1 MLCSARRTLT
11 PSSDVLRIR
20 ATLERNALHCTKLE
34 GEEAMKRSLFIKSLA
49 LTFTLLVGSLAVTAT
64 ERPFSLNGTG
74 IAIPVVDGNGNVV
87 GANPT
92 GSGNATHL
100 GMFTNTGHVDFT
112 PDSSNPNI
120 LHPAGGGVFTA
131 ANGDKLN
138 FVIITGA
145 LDLTTGIGTGEFE
158 FTGGTGRF
166 ANATGHTSGV
176 IQQNVVTGAYE
187 LTLVGNIDY

>member
-1 MLCSARRTLT
+1 
-11 PSSDVLRIR
+11 
-20 ATLERNALHCTKLE
+20 
-34 GEEAMKRSLFIKSLA
+34 MKRSLFMKFLV
-49 LTFTLLVGSLAVTAT
+49 LTFTLLFASLAVTAT

-74 IAIPVVDGNGNVV
+74 IAIPILDGNGNVV
-87 GANPT
+87 GAEPT

-100 GMFTNTGHVDFT
+100 GMFTNTGHVNFT
-112 PDSSNPNI
+112 PDASNPTI
-120 LHPAGGGVFTA
+120 LHPDGGGVFTA

-138 FVIITGA
+138 FVIVSGA
-145 LDLTTGIGTGEFE
+145 LDLTTGIGTGDFA

-176 IQQNVVTGAYE
+176 IEQNVVTGAYV

>member
-1 MLCSARRTLT
+1 
-11 PSSDVLRIR
+11 
-20 ATLERNALHCTKLE
+20 
-34 GEEAMKRSLFIKSLA
+34 MKRSLTIKFLV
-49 LTFTLLVGSLAVTAT
+49 LTLTLLVGNLAVSAT
-64 ERPFSLNGTG
+64 ERPFSLTGTG
-74 IAIPVVDGNGNVV
+74 IAIPVLDSNGNVI
-87 GANPT
+87 GAAPT

-100 GMFTNTGHVDFT
+100 GMFTNTGKVDFM
-112 PDSSNPNI
+112 PDASNPNI
-120 LHPAGGGVFTA
+120 IHPSGGGVFTA

-145 LDLTTGIGTGEFE
+145 LDLTTGIGTGDFE

-176 IQQNVVTGAYE
+176 IQQNVITGAYE

>member
-1 MLCSARRTLT
+1 
-11 PSSDVLRIR
+11 
-20 ATLERNALHCTKLE
+20 
-34 GEEAMKRSLFIKSLA
+34 MKRSLAMKFLV
-49 LTFTLLVGSLAVTAT
+49 LTFTLLVASLAVTAT

-74 IAIPVVDGNGNVV
+74 IAVPIIDGNGNIV
-87 GANPT
+87 GAEPT

-100 GMFTNTGHVDFT
+100 GQFTNTGRVSFT
-112 PDSSNPNI
+112 PDAANPTI

-138 FVIITGA
+138 FVIVTGA
-145 LDLTTGIGTGEFE
+145 LDLTTGIGTGDFE

-166 ANATGHTSGV
+166 ANATGRTSGV
-176 IQQNVVTGAYE
+176 IQQNGVTGAYV

>member
-1 MLCSARRTLT
+1 
-11 PSSDVLRIR
+11 
-20 ATLERNALHCTKLE
+20 
-34 GEEAMKRSLFIKSLA
+34 MKRSLFIKLLA
-49 LTFTLLVGSLAVTAT
+49 LTFTLLVGSIAVSAT

-74 IAIPVVDGNGNVV
+74 VAIPVLDRNGNVV
-87 GANPT
+87 GAEPT

-112 PDSSNPNI
+112 PDASNPNI
-120 LHPAGGGVFTA
+120 LHPSGGGVFTA

-138 FVIITGA
+138 FVIIAGA
-145 LDLTTGIGTGEFE
+145 LDLTTGIGTGDFA

-166 ANATGHTSGV
+166 ANATGRTSGV
-176 IQQNVVTGAYE
+176 IQQNVITGAYE